1 MGKGYVSS
9 VLLFI
14 STNERYTL
22 NLSDY
27 DSVTK
32 YQNLRYFISLNI
44 IDPNYMPVTRDIS
57 PSNQRMILEW
67 LDNPIRNITQILVS
81 IFMITLQK

>member
-32 YQNLRYFISLNI
+32 YQNLRYSMNLSITE
-44 IDPNYMPVTRDIS
+44 PNYASSERYFPVQATNDF
-57 PSNQRMILEW
+57 RMA
-67 LDNPIRNITQILVS
+67 R
-81 IFMITLQK
+81 